1 MANTFPSDSVLLVSE
16 FQGSVGDALD
26 GGVIQGRGQSG
37 MDGAI
42 YGEMD
47 VSQLE
52 GLGAGV
58 GTGGLCVFGRPE
70 EPVEGDD
77 NEVEEMSVEGPVD
90 GISGVE
96 DVEGGA
102 DDGEVDRVSSV
113 RRVIVAFHG
122 VEESLE

>member
-42 YGEMD
+42 DGKMD

>member
-1 MANTFPSDSVLLVSE
+1 
-16 FQGSVGDALD
+16 
-26 GGVIQGRGQSG
+26 

-52 GLGAGV
+52 SLGAGV
-58 GTGGLCVFGRPE
+58 GTGGLRVFGRPE

-102 DDGEVDRVSSV
+102 DDGEVDRVSSF
-113 RRVIVAFHG
+113 RRVIVALHG
-122 VEESLE
+122 VEESFE